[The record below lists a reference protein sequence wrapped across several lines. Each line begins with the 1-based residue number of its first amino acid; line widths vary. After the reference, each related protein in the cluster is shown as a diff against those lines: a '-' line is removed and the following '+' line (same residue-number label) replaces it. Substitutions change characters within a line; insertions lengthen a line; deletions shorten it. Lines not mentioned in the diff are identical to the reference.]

1 MLFFCYMHV
10 LYGAC
15 AVTVIIATVVVV
27 VVLVHHVLR
36 VLPLLVAL

>member
-27 VVLVHHVLR
+27 VLVHHVLR